1 MLSEYII
8 KQYKILYGL
17 VLIFFVE
24 AVFIMFSTV
33 ALIAVPPLGII
44 MFGLCFLFG
53 LVIKK
58 VIKKYKK
65 YDDIIKQC
73 KNGKGYRIFGNSP
86 VYCFSSPLSTQE
98 TARLIK
104 KSFQIIGDI
113 KEINENKGYL
123 KGSYRT
129 FNRKKSNVEFYIEH
143 RSDNCNVR
151 AVFRSLGDDDMWD
164 LFLKEIHRYLPEADL
179 GVTYANREPYV
190 VGVLYLG
197 TDTKLVH
204 NSVTTGGTSMT
215 GFLLGDMLFGPAG
228 AIVFGNSGKIRTHGS
243 TETQFSNTQLAR
255 LVYNNGRI
263 YEGPIV
269 KNTPLYN
276 EIMVNMR
283 TLQR

>member
-1 MLSEYII
+1 MLSQYII
-8 KQYKILYGL
+8 KQHKILYGL
-17 VLIFFVE
+17 ILLFFCE
-24 AVFIMFSTV
+24 SVFIMFSTV
-33 ALIAVPPLGII
+33 ALVAVLPLGII

-65 YDDIIKQC
+65 YGDIIKQN
-73 KNGKGYRIFGNSP
+73 KNGKGYRIIGNSP

-98 TARLIK
+98 TVRLIK
-104 KSFQIIGDI
+104 NAFQFIGEI
-113 KEINENKGYL
+113 KETNENKGYL
-123 KGSYRT
+123 KGKYRT
-129 FNRKKSNVEFYIEH
+129 FNKQKCSVEFFVE
-143 RSDNCNVR
+143 RKNENCNVR
-151 AVFRSLGDDDMWD
+151 AVFHTLGDDDMWD

-204 NSVTTGGTSMT
+204 HSVTTGGTSMT
-215 GFLLGDMLFGPAG
+215 GFLLGDLLFGPAG
-228 AIVFGNSGKIRTHGS
+228 AIVLGSSGKTRTHGS

-255 LVYNNGRI
+255 LIYNNGRI
-263 YEGPIV
+263 WEGQIV

-283 TLQR
+283 NLGR